1 MKIGFVCNEIATEE
15 AVYTTTR
22 LGLSALERGHSVFLI
37 GVGDLANDPD
47 DTVRAW
53 ARAPKNEK
61 YESPESFLAELQ
73 AEDARRERIAVDE
86 LDVLLLR
93 NDPAADLG
101 TRPWAQSAGFVFGQ
115 RAANRGVIVLNDPSH
130 LASAINKMYLQH
142 FPESVRP
149 RALISRDAEDIRKF
163 VEDEGGRAVLK
174 PLQGSGGK
182 NVFVV
187 KPAEMN
193 NLNQMIEAVSRDG
206 YVIAQEFVPD
216 AKDGDT
222 RLFLMNGVPLCVDG
236 KYAAFRRIAAEGDA
250 RSNLNAGASIA
261 KAEVD
266 DKMLALAET
275 VRPRLVHDGMF
286 LVGLDIVGDKLLELN
301 VFSPGGLGSASKLED
316 TDFNGAVI
324 AALERKVSYRK
335 NSPREVGN
343 LELAMV

>member
-1 MKIGFVCNEIATEE
+1 MKVGFVCNEIATEE
-15 AVYTTTR
+15 AAYTTTR
-22 LGLSALERGHSVFLI
+22 LALSALERGHSVWLM

-47 DTVRAW
+47 DTVQAW
-53 ARAPKNEK
+53 ARTPRNEK
-61 YESPESFLAELQ
+61 YESPESILAELQ

-130 LASAINKMYLQH
+130 LAGAINKMYLQY
-142 FPESVRP
+142 FPERVRP

-163 VEDEGGRAVLK
+163 VEAEGGRAVLK

-187 KPAEMN
+187 KPAEMG
-193 NLNQMIEAVSRDG
+193 NLNQMIEAVARDG

-222 RLFLMNGVPLCVDG
+222 RLFLMNGVPLCVNG
-236 KYAAFRRIAAEGDA
+236 KYAAFRRIAAEGDV
-250 RSNLNAGASIA
+250 RSNLHAGATIA
-261 KAEVD
+261 KAEV
-266 DKMLALAET
+266 
-275 VRPRLVHDGMF
+275 
-286 LVGLDIVGDKLLELN
+286 
-301 VFSPGGLGSASKLED
+301 
-316 TDFNGAVI
+316 
-324 AALERKVSYRK
+324 
-335 NSPREVGN
+335 
-343 LELAMV
+343 